1 MLSIC
6 VACTVKNIRISCG
19 EFLYILSELLGSGWA
34 LASLFWPFTDTN
46 VYWTGFINIWYSPQ
60 NICGYMD
67 IFYSVCHTAL
77 HWARLMAQSLMSNIV
92 CCFASLHN
100 TSYISVLAT
109 AQVTVICFIVTGHLT
124 VEHNELS
131 TTRVSTYTFYD
142 MIKSYKCTTTVHLEK
157 YCLAMAFFNWS
168 ETGEIIS
175 YYSLTR

>member
-1 MLSIC
+1 
-6 VACTVKNIRISCG
+6 
-19 EFLYILSELLGSGWA
+19 
-34 LASLFWPFTDTN
+34 
-46 VYWTGFINIWYSPQ
+46 
-60 NICGYMD
+60 
-67 IFYSVCHTAL
+67 
-77 HWARLMAQSLMSNIV
+77 MAQSLMSNIV

-157 YCLAMAFFNWS
+157 YCLAMAFFN
-168 ETGEIIS
+168 
-175 YYSLTR
+175 